1 MSDHRSP
8 DKMPAQ
14 DPLTPKSSSS
24 PSSSSSDPSS
34 SPTENENL
42 LPPRVPTSSTT
53 SRKRPGQTKSR
64 TGCYSCKRRKVKCN
78 EQWPECDNCKRLK
91 LDCVYPWA
99 KKMAA
104 SEQAVQP
111 STPLRTTPAALT
123 LEDLR
128 FYHFFMTTCYPRW
141 PADPV
146 AQRIWGQAA
155 AMSGNVSDVFESPRY
170 GLYQNLHLKLSDE
183 SNIIKT

>member
-1 MSDHRSP
+1 
-8 DKMPAQ
+8 MPTRE
-14 DPLTPKSSSS
+14 PLTPNS
-24 PSSSSSDPSS
+24 PSSSES
-34 SPTENENL
+34 SPASKEES
-42 LPPRVPTSSTT
+42 LPTVRVPTTT
-53 SRKRPGQTKSR
+53 TRKRPGQTKSR

-78 EQWPECDNCKRLK
+78 EHWPECDNCRRLK

-99 KKMAA
+99 KRMAGREQS
-104 SEQAVQP
+104 SEP
-111 STPLRTTPAALT
+111 SAPLRTTPTALT

-155 AMSGNVSDVFESPRY
+155 AMSSNVSPF
-170 GLYQNLHLKLSDE
+170 
-183 SNIIKT
+183 

>member
-1 MSDHRSP
+1 
-8 DKMPAQ
+8 MPAH
-14 DPLTPKSSSS
+14 DPWTPKSSSS
-24 PSSSSSDPSS
+24 SSDSSSSPPKREELLTVRAP
-34 SPTENENL
+34 PT
-42 LPPRVPTSSTT
+42 TT
-53 SRKRPGQTKSR
+53 TLRKRPGQTKSR

-104 SEQAVQP
+104 SEQQAVQP

-155 AMSGNVSDVFESPRY
+155 AMSGNVSDFVMRPTITALQEIQLRPDKCIF
-170 GLYQNLHLKLSDE
+170 LV
-183 SNIIKT
+183 

>member
-1 MSDHRSP
+1 
-8 DKMPAQ
+8 MPAH
-14 DPLTPKSSSS
+14 DPWTPKSPSPSSDSSSS
-24 PSSSSSDPSS
+24 PPKK
-34 SPTENENL
+34 EEL
-42 LPPRVPTSSTT
+42 LTVRVPLTT
-53 SRKRPGQTKSR
+53 TTLRKRPGQTKSR

-104 SEQAVQP
+104 SEQQAVQP

-155 AMSGNVSDVFESPRY
+155 AMSGNVS
-170 GLYQNLHLKLSDE
+170 NLEIWPISFTTMWFQDK
-183 SNIIKT
+183 IARA